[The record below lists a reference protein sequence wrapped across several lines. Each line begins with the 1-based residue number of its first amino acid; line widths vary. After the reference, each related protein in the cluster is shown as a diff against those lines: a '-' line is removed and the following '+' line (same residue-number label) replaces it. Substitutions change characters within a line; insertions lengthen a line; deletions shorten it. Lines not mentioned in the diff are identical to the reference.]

1 MRGIDSV
8 CVVFIAKI
16 FGNNWKIGNCIIS
29 KIGEKFNSL
38 YRVMLRK
45 RLGVFNRVD
54 ILSLKGCDVSI
65 TMTTVGEFSIKNE
78 IEDLGDFYKNRK
90 ILWLWKN

>member
-1 MRGIDSV
+1 
-8 CVVFIAKI
+8 
-16 FGNNWKIGNCIIS
+16 
-29 KIGEKFNSL
+29 
-38 YRVMLRK
+38 MLRK

-54 ILSLKGCDVSI
+54 ILFLKGCDVSI

-90 ILWLWKN
+90 ILWL